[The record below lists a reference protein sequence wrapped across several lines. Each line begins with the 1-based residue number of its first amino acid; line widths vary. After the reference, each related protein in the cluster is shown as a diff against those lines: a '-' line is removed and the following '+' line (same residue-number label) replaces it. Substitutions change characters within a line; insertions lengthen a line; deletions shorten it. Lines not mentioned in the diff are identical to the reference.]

1 MLEIKFRFGVF
12 NALRLR
18 CEFIDDLPCP
28 VRRSG
33 GGATF
38 SPFSWSNSVGRMAR
52 RIERGWEGC

>member
-12 NALRLR
+12 NALRLC

-38 SPFSWSNSVGRMAR
+38 SSFSWGNSVGRIAW
-52 RIERGWEGC
+52 RIKRSWEGC